1 MSAPKRRRVGCV
13 YGVQIPMDHS
23 GPVIRNRIS
32 HVERGMTDAV
42 LVPYTQRTSFVRFL
56 RRNAAVIAPVLRS
69 APLSPQEASRLI
81 AAIAQT
87 SDRQAFATL
96 FNYFFPRVKAYLMRL
111 GTPANV
117 AEELAQETMLR
128 VWRKAAYYAPESGGA
143 STWVFVIARNLRIDR
158 LRGEEPVAPV
168 ALDPSDQPNEPLMG
182 ESAMLATERDARM
195 REALRSLS
203 DEQAQIVR
211 LFFYEE
217 RPHSEIAMLLSIPLG
232 TVKSRV
238 RLAIE
243 RLRTQLKDLA

>member
-1 MSAPKRRRVGCV
+1 MSAPRLRRFVGV
-13 YGVQIPMDHS
+13 YGAQIPMDHP
-23 GPVIRNRIS
+23 GPVIRIRIS
-32 HVERGMTDAV
+32 RVETGMTDAV
-42 LVPYTQRTSFVRFL
+42 LVPYTQRPSFVRFL
-56 RRNAAVIAPVLRS
+56 RRNAEVTAPVQR
-69 APLSPQEASRLI
+69 ARLSPLEASRLI
-81 AAIAQT
+81 TAIAQT

-168 ALDPSDQPNEPLMG
+168 ALDPSDQPNEPLTG
-182 ESAMLATERDARM
+182 ESAILATERAAQM

-203 DEQAQIVR
+203 VEQAQIVR
-211 LFFYEE
+211 LFFFEE
-217 RPHSEIAMLLSIPLG
+217 RPHSEIAKLLSIPLG